1 MGWSGLEQHDSQG
14 RNNQPSACKI
24 YGRTF
29 HILLFEVRASGRIWG
44 DSVLGTNGRV
54 AAEKGAAAQAE
65 PAAIPAIVGAAVVEP
80 AVNAV
85 GAGVHCIFL
94 AKSVIFLFFP
104 L

>member
-1 MGWSGLEQHDSQG
+1 MGYQWADFIRSIDRE
-14 RNNQPSACKI
+14 KI
-24 YGRTF
+24 
-29 HILLFEVRASGRIWG
+29 ILFFLFEVWAGGRIWG

>member
-1 MGWSGLEQHDSQG
+1 MGYQWADFIRSIDRE
-14 RNNQPSACKI
+14 KI
-24 YGRTF
+24 
-29 HILLFEVRASGRIWG
+29 ILFFLFEVRAGGEIW
-44 DSVLGTNGRV
+44 DNSVLGTNGRV

-94 AKSVIFLFFP
+94 AKSVILLFFP

>member
-1 MGWSGLEQHDSQG
+1 MGYQWADFIRSIDRE
-14 RNNQPSACKI
+14 KI
-24 YGRTF
+24 
-29 HILLFEVRASGRIWG
+29 ILFFLFEVWAGGEIW
-44 DSVLGTNGRV
+44 DNSVLGTNGRV

-94 AKSVIFLFFP
+94 AKSVILLFFP